1 MWPHDNFTARKEAI
15 LRYNAVALI
24 TLWLISSSSYPTI
37 DALLNYPLIKLPR
50 IACKFLVMYNIISA
64 IASIFQKPQDK
75 KELVAT
81 QTEGSETWLAINNLV
96 SSVRRAFNSP
106 AKPTPPP
113 AQPVTNPTQQSPK
126 DVYPSLHKMF
136 PDLYPEQ
143 PPRISQA
150 SVKQVEPCLDI
161 STLRTNAA
169 AARPVTP
176 SSTIGSSG
184 TPRERQLSSF
194 ISQPTITPSQPMQ
207 AGAKPSIIPK
217 VMFQSCMLNQDVQ
230 LTDES
235 NNDTENSNKININE
249 IRKEQQYKDIKEQWD
264 KIDEVQC
271 VEYCHQL
278 RDWISV
284 RMMRPLVDTMDK
296 VNKELDA
303 NNYSHLNC
311 YNCTLFTS
319 TTSPSVPMPHSL
331 YQLAQFYSNIP
342 ITNQR
347 LDTEKYLLVPG
358 YEQVEH
364 RAYIIKRIKELASGW
379 RLAGFSIV
387 KSEQNQPNDRD
398 IILHIFKTY
407 LSEMHTDLTPPLVDP
422 PMDLLRF
429 LVAYVWATPK
439 LHYVFKGK
447 HPDIDGTAKA

>member
-1 MWPHDNFTARKEAI
+1 M
-15 LRYNAVALI
+15 
-24 TLWLISSSSYPTI
+24 
-37 DALLNYPLIKLPR
+37 
-50 IACKFLVMYNIISA
+50 
-64 IASIFQKPQDK
+64 
-75 KELVAT
+75 
-81 QTEGSETWLAINNLV
+81 
-96 SSVRRAFNSP
+96 
-106 AKPTPPP
+106 KPTPPL
-113 AQPVTNPTQQSPK
+113 AQPISNPTQQGAK
-126 DVYPSLHKMF
+126 ELYPSLHKMF

-143 PPRISQA
+143 PPSTSQTY
-150 SVKQVEPCLDI
+150 VKQVEPCLDI
-161 STLRTNAA
+161 SALRTNAA

-176 SSTIGSSG
+176 SSTITSSG
-184 TPRERQLSSF
+184 IQRERQLSAY
-194 ISQPTITPSQPMQ
+194 ISQPTITPGQPLQ
-207 AGAKPSIIPK
+207 ANAKPAIIPK

-230 LTDES
+230 LNDDS
-235 NNDTENSNKININE
+235 NNETDNSKKININE

-284 RMMRPLVDTMDK
+284 RMMRPLVETMDK

-387 KSEQNQPNDRD
+387 KSEPNQPNDRD
-398 IILHIFKTY
+398 IVLHIFKTY
-407 LSEMHTDLTPPLVDP
+407 LSEMHTDVTPPLVDP

-439 LHYVFKGK
+439 LHYVFKGN
-447 HPDIDGTAKA
+447 HPDIDGSSKA